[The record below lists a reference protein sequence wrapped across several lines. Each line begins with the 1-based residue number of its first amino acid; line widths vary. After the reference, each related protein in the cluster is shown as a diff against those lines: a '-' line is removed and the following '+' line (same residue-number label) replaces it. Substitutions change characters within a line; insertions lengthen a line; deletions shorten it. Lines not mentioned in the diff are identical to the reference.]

1 MHLTLEVFFFSTV
14 IKRGPRKEEGA
25 HTTSLI
31 HARARAHT
39 RMERLGVGKRFCS
52 YRCRSCLRVRRH
64 VAAALL
70 RQTEN

>member
-31 HARARAHT
+31 HARAHT
-39 RMERLGVGKRFCS
+39 RMMERLGVGKRFCS